1 MIREESEIT
10 FSILNDS
17 NLYPLAIFIMAY
29 VVVETLI
36 LVKPFVMLKNVVR
49 T

>member
-1 MIREESEIT
+1 MVKEESEIT
-10 FSILNDS
+10 FSILNDI
-17 NLYPLAIFIMAY
+17 NLCPLSIFIMAS

>member
-1 MIREESEIT
+1 MVKEESEIT
-10 FSILNDS
+10 FSILNDI
-17 NLYPLAIFIMAY
+17 NLHPLSIFIMAS